1 MEGEAN
7 FCVMKR
13 IEANDP
19 VALWQMGEST
29 HLKGDYSSAFGYWT
43 KAAELGNVGAHC
55 SLADMN
61 HHGIGVQKDEKKKVY
76 HFEEAAIG
84 GDIQARHNLGVI
96 EGNNGRYERALKDWI
111 IAANL
116 GVDHSMKVLWTC

>member
-1 MEGEAN
+1 MREVKGSLEQKCPFCRLPVPVMEGEAN

-61 HHGIGVQKDEKKKVY
+61 HHGIGV
-76 HFEEAAIG
+76 
-84 GDIQARHNLGVI
+84 
-96 EGNNGRYERALKDWI
+96 
-111 IAANL
+111 
-116 GVDHSMKVLWTC
+116 